1 MPQSFPWSLLPASTE
16 LLIVRVLAVVLALV
30 MVLSL
35 TACGGGIST
44 GKYKLTSMKMGE
56 TDLVQLYKDMG
67 MDTDDLGTLEIVDD
81 KNATLGI
88 EGEDAEKLTYDGSY
102 FYSAANPDE
111 KIKYKASGSK
121 ITLTYDEEDGSV
133 EMVFEK

>member
-1 MPQSFPWSLLPASTE
+1 MK
-16 LLIVRVLAVVLALV
+16 RVLAVVLALV

-35 TACGGGIST
+35 TACGGGMST

-56 TDLVQLYKDMG
+56 TDLVQMYKDLG
-67 MDTDDLGTLEIVDD
+67 MDTDDLGVLEIVDD

-88 EGEDAEKLTYDGSY
+88 EGEDAEKLTYDGTY
-102 FYSAANPDE
+102 FYSSNGE

-121 ITLTYDEEDGSV
+121 ITITYDEDDGSM

>member
-1 MPQSFPWSLLPASTE
+1 MK
-16 LLIVRVLAVVLALV
+16 RVLAVVLALV

-67 MDTDDLGTLEIVDD
+67 MDTGDLGTLEIVDD

-102 FYSAANPDE
+102 FYSASNPDE

>member
-1 MPQSFPWSLLPASTE
+1 MK
-16 LLIVRVLAVVLALV
+16 RVLAVVLALV

-35 TACGGGIST
+35 TACGGGMST
-44 GKYKLTSMKMGE
+44 GKYKLTSMKMGD

-67 MDTDDLGTLEIVDD
+67 MDTSDLGTLEIIDD

-102 FYSAANPDE
+102 FYSSNGE

-121 ITLTYDEEDGSV
+121 ITVSYDEEDGSI